1 MWWYV
6 FWAAGEFMEE
16 NIQTLKEQ
24 IVLKEKEIENIKHE
38 LNRAREQLGVSQMRA
53 DEAQKNLE
61 KTDREHQGLRER
73 VKRDIQ
79 QIRIKEKELEAKLEI
94 VKRDSETLLSS
105 KDKKLLEM
113 KRKIDTLEF
122 EMESLKESERGAQK
136 KIQVWKDRIDRVLR
150 ALKLGTA
157 LLESDTE
164 IEVESSIRRLE
175 EEVTQESTA
184 EISPKKSH
192 KKVA

>member
-1 MWWYV
+1 
-6 FWAAGEFMEE
+6 MEE
-16 NIQTLKEQ
+16 DIKTLKEQ
-24 IVLKEKEIENIKHE
+24 ISLKEKEIENIKND
-38 LNRAREQLGVSQMRA
+38 LNRAREQLGISQMRA
-53 DEAQKNLE
+53 DEAVQKLE
-61 KTDREHQGLRER
+61 KTEREHQELRER

-79 QIRIKEKELEAKLEI
+79 QIRVKEKELEAKLEI

-113 KRKIDTLEF
+113 KRRIDALEY
-122 EMESLKESERGAQK
+122 EMESLSAREGDAQK

-164 IEVESSIRRLE
+164 IEIESSIRKLE
-175 EEVTQESTA
+175 EEVTQESSVD
-184 EISPKKSH
+184 IPSKKT